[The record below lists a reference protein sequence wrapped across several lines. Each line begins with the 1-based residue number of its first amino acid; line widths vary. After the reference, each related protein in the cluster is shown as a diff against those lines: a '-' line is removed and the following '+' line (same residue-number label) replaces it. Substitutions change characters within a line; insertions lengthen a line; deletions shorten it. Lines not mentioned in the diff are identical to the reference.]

1 MKKTTI
7 LTVALIFLFS
17 LSLFAQETD
26 LLEKQVQKLKKELQ
40 LTDEQTGQIKEIL
53 QTERAEMRQE
63 REQSPRSKPPKR
75 EDIEAS
81 KTFVDA
87 RISNILTDEQFKK
100 YQEMK
105 KDMVTDV
112 QTLRLAKQLN
122 LSEMQARQMQKVLL
136 ARREKMDKLRN
147 ENTGDRRK
155 MREQNMKLMQQSEK
169 AVEKILT
176 PEQLKKYRELQK
188 ERRQK
193 MMENRP
199 GMRERKK

>member
-1 MKKTTI
+1 MQKITI
-7 LTVALIFLFS
+7 LTIALIFLLS
-17 LSLFAQETD
+17 LSLPAQETN

-53 QTERAEMRQE
+53 ETERTEMQQE
-63 REQSPRSKPPKR
+63 REESPGQKPVRR

-87 RISNILTDEQFKK
+87 QISNILTDEQFEK

-122 LSEMQARQMQKVLL
+122 LSETQARQMQKVLV
-136 ARREKMDKLRN
+136 ARREKMNKLRN

-155 MREQNMKLMQQSEK
+155 MREQGMKLMQQSNK

-199 GMRERKK
+199 GMRERRK